1 MGYGIA
7 WRQAQMDASGG
18 GEKQSDGVSVVRMR
32 PPEQVTALVLKVGK
46 WVAGEEVRGACP
58 GGRHFDGDND

>member
-1 MGYGIA
+1 
-7 WRQAQMDASGG
+7 MDTSGG
-18 GEKQSDGVSVVRMR
+18 GEKQTDGVSVVRRMR

-58 GGRHFDGDND
+58 GGGHFDGDND

>member
-7 WRQAQMDASGG
+7 WPQAQIDTSGG
-18 GEKQSDGVSVVRMR
+18 GEKQSDGVSVVRRMR

-46 WVAGEEVRGACP
+46 WVVEKRYGCLSWWGAL
-58 GGRHFDGDND
+58 